1 MANFKP
7 MITVELV
14 NAGGSVID
22 SQDFNLMESARVYIR
37 EGICMDED
45 CLSVGDNI
53 RISEREVEVE

>member
-1 MANFKP
+1 